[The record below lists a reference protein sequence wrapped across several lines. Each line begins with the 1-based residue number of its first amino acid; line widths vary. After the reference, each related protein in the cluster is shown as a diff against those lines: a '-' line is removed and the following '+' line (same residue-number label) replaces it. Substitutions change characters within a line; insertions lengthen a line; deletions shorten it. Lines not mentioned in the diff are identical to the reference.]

1 LRDHFI
7 FTLSGGEKQ
16 RTAIGGNLAMEPE
29 ILVLDEPT
37 ADLDPEG
44 TRKCSSCSEG

>member
-37 ADLDPEG
+37 ADLDLKAPG
-44 TRKCSSCSEG
+44 KCSSCSEG